1 LKNKKPSFSS
11 LLNSLKAGWVTRP
24 TLRWLS
30 PGTLVKLEISPRT
43 GNHRPNLKLN
53 HQCSY
58 LQVRSS
64 TWRLLSKYCL
74 VWWPQDRQNL
84 QFCQSWK
91 NCLVG
96 PVPSRGSLTRRR
108 RYHLRQ
114 LPQSRYPGAATV
126 LGFISTRTV
135 QNSGGIRETTRG
147 PRPQRNP
154 AVAPWAPWRT
164 SNKRRKP
171 WRRES
176 STRFHQHRGK
186 GSRCPD

>member
-1 LKNKKPSFSS
+1 MV
-11 LLNSLKAGWVTRP
+11 VTRNTCQARNQP
-24 TLRWLS
+24 AD
-30 PGTLVKLEISPRT
+30 

-154 AVAPWAPWRT
+154 AVAPWARGEPAINAVNHGDANLPRVSINIEGKEVVALIDTEATHNMIRRRT
-164 SNKRRKP
+164 VTVQVKLLD
-171 WRRES
+171 
-176 STRFHQHRGK
+176 Q
-186 GSRCPD
+186 